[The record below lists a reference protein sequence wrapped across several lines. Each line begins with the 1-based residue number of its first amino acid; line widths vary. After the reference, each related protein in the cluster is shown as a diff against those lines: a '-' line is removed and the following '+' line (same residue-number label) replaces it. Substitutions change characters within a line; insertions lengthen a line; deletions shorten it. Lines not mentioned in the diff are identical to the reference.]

1 MKKHILLVFALL
13 VTCTSGL
20 KAQVSINVNIGTQ
33 PVWGPVGYDYV
44 DYYYMPDIETYY
56 SVPTHQYTYFD
67 GGRWITVRSLPP
79 RYANF
84 DLYHAHKVVINE
96 RSPWM
101 HHDRYRTEYVRY
113 KGKHDQVI
121 IRDSHDERYF
131 ANPRHPEHSKW
142 KGNNGNGNGNGRG
155 NGPRANPG
163 RGNEGRGPGNQPQ
176 GNPGRGPGNQGGG
189 PGNQPHG
196 NPGHGGGDNGGGNG
210 HGGGGGNG
218 HGNGGGNGHGKGK

>member
-13 VTCTSGL
+13 VTCTAGL

-33 PVWGPVGYDYV
+33 PLWGPVGYDYV
-44 DYYYMPDIETYY
+44 DYYYVPDIEMYY

-96 RSPWM
+96 RSPWL

-113 KGKHDQVI
+113 KGKHDQMI

-142 KGNNGNGNGNGRG
+142 KGNNGNGRG

-163 RGNEGRGPGNQPQ
+163 RGNEGRGPGYQPQ
-176 GNPGRGPGNQGGG
+176 GNPGRGNE
-189 PGNQPHG
+189 
-196 NPGHGGGDNGGGNG
+196 GHGGGDHGGGNG
-210 HGGGGGNG
+210 HGGGGDNG
-218 HGNGGGNGHGKGK
+218 HGNGGHGNGGHGKGH